1 MNISVA
7 ILFIGLKAYVSLKA
21 KDKGGL
27 ETEMKIEVYIKDEN
41 DNKPTCDRANLIV
54 RKRFENIT
62 LQHLKD
68 ICHDDDIGEENQ
80 ITGFLLQTNDC
91 GSNGRFIKFMPYLS
105 RIRKKQQVS
114 FHYIF

>member
-1 MNISVA
+1 
-7 ILFIGLKAYVSLKA
+7 
-21 KDKGGL
+21 
-27 ETEMKIEVYIKDEN
+27 MKIEVYIKDEN

-80 ITGFLLQTNDC
+80 ITGFLLQSNDC
-91 GSNGRFIKFMPYLS
+91 GSNGKFIKFMPYLS
-105 RIRKKQQVS
+105 RIRKKQQKQVS
-114 FHYIF
+114 FHYIFWYKKENVIADLENLFMTNWISHNCNL